1 MIVKCVAN
9 YCHFLLLVSLLCFV
23 KYANAAQSESDDLED
38 ETYAESSMK
47 INDPELTDNFSK
59 KSIESVPYSITSEMY
74 SSGYDKLVH
83 ESKKKVGKSKER
95 FDDIDYPL
103 DKRVSTSSAI
113 DNEITATTTLSTT
126 SHELLKEQDVQF
138 TTINDDN
145 VPLESV
151 TNQPDIQK
159 QNDIFLDSDS
169 DGYMHNSIMNS
180 VNKVELSEIN
190 PTILHDDVWI
200 NQRDLENGGVN
211 DVSSSDAQTTSGG
224 NPREVEK
231 FDEPISARAI
241 EKIIDSEFIFE
252 PSNKYQ
258 SQQTLDESLAEQDSH
273 SDMGTISFSYNFPQS
288 SKKLPSRSDVSPEN
302 EDFLFDDYRSGNANP
317 ERYLELE
324 QFVVEPPAT
333 QSINEVHSVS
343 SGLSGSDATTSPME
357 IEQERKFLVNG
368 YKSFDLTVA
377 NGTSDALNDLDGMA
391 QDSKFVLVKDR
402 GTEKDGQILTNSG
415 PHSDKVLDP
424 NLNKEADTS
433 KDKKENL
440 NSIYTE
446 DLELETNRV
455 DNIDDQLKKTIEP
468 GELNNK
474 ENIFEDKPKKNVE
487 IRTAS
492 DKQDNLG
499 DKHIKNVEREKNSK
513 FGENLNDTLE
523 NSFEFEFSKV
533 SKENLDDIQKKK
545 VEFDSNWDNEDNLGE
560 VLGRDNNGI
569 HCLQDHVFTLA
580 EHGHMNIIVVAP
592 VTTGKTC
599 NSVRRIQS

>member
-23 KYANAAQSESDDLED
+23 KYANAAQSDSDDLED

-47 INDPELTDNFSK
+47 INDPELTDKFSK

-288 SKKLPSRSDVSPEN
+288 SKRLPSRSDVSPEN

-317 ERYLELE
+317 ERYSELE

-377 NGTSDALNDLDGMA
+377 NGTSDALNELDGMA